1 MQEGSVFEYFCVIF
15 ETYEFGVRHRSEFA
29 EAQINADGKWCQNPT
44 IKAARVGS
52 VNNAHHL
59 RMLFPTMDTMPY
71 PFLKKRVAE
80 NIDKELLKSMVCAIR
95 YVICIA
101 QTMMWKGRKKVP
113 FY

>member
-1 MQEGSVFEYFCVIF
+1 
-15 ETYEFGVRHRSEFA
+15 
-29 EAQINADGKWCQNPT
+29 
-44 IKAARVGS
+44 
-52 VNNAHHL
+52 
-59 RMLFPTMDTMPY
+59 MLFPTMDTMPY

-101 QTMMWKGRKKVP
+101 QTMMWKGRKKVT

>member
-29 EAQINADGKWCQNPT
+29 EAQINADGKWCQKPDD
-44 IKAARVGS
+44 KSRKSGKREQCPPFA
-52 VNNAHHL
+52 NA
-59 RMLFPTMDTMPY
+59 FPTMDTMPY

>member
-1 MQEGSVFEYFCVIF
+1 MVPKPDDKSRKSGKREQCPP
-15 ETYEFGVRHRSEFA
+15 FA
-29 EAQINADGKWCQNPT
+29 N
-44 IKAARVGS
+44 V
-52 VNNAHHL
+52 
-59 RMLFPTMDTMPY
+59 FPTMDTMPY

-95 YVICIA
+95 YAICIA